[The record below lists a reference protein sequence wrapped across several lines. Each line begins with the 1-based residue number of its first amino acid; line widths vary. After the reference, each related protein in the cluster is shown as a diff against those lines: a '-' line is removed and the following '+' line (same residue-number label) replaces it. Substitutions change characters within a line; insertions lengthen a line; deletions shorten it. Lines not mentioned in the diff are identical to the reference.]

1 MVYLGIMAY
10 KYYFITW
17 SWRSVYVMTTILNGF
32 FSALQILL
40 ITGETFGLSP
50 FLFALGDDVLAD
62 FISGI
67 QFLVRAEHTHSWDI
81 LEFQS
86 PTFLLPNIPS
96 PPQSW

>member
-1 MVYLGIMAY
+1 MLGFTDAQLNTLLVIAHVMVYLGIMSY

-17 SWRSVYVMTTILNGF
+17 SWRSVYIMTTILNGF
-32 FSALQILL
+32 FSALQLLL

-67 QFLVRAEHTHSWDI
+67 QFLVRT
-81 LEFQS
+81 
-86 PTFLLPNIPS
+86 
-96 PPQSW
+96 